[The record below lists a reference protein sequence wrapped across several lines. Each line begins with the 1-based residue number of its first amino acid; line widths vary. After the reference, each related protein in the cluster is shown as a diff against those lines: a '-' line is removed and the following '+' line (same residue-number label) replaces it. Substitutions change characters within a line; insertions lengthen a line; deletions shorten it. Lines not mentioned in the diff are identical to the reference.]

1 MEEYA
6 TLAQPA
12 RPGARSAEQRGTTAA
27 PTTPP
32 KTKRRGEIHGLRGLA
47 IGLVVAYHLWGG
59 GRVSGGVDVFL
70 MISAYLM
77 VGSFARKGMAFNV
90 LDFLVGRFRRLIPSS
105 AVVIL
110 LVCGAGWLLLPPV
123 RWYPLLDQAL
133 ASITYRQNWLLISMA
148 TDYTSPDRSGTSPL
162 QHYWSLSVQGQIFV
176 VWPLLMLLAML
187 VFKLAKVP
195 IKISLTVIFSVI
207 TIASFAYALREVG
220 ANPVAAYFDTYAR
233 AWEFSLA
240 SLFALMPIPK
250 MSVLPRAVL
259 SWIGLFVITFCGVF
273 FGNLPYP
280 GPVALI
286 PSIATALVIIGGSSR
301 EAWHPARLLNS
312 RPIAWL
318 GDRAYA
324 LYLWHWPVLMFWLNA
339 TVSNSPGIVGSVI
352 VIALSLI
359 LADLTTRTIEQR
371 FNQMKFLGAKRWGL
385 ATIATGLLIGFGA
398 ISSWSWVLQ
407 RDVQQTNSAPAEA
420 RPGARAI
427 TPGAPVETAVP
438 NRSIAPGDTIILT
451 DWPEVQPPCS
461 ADLTPKPPASEC
473 TEIKP
478 PGEAHKTVVIMGDS
492 HSNQWLTLMSDL
504 ARREQWHL
512 ITSIRPGCRITL
524 PNPAS
529 DAACV
534 QYSQEMVQYLLELR
548 PDFVFTVG
556 SRAQANGPEI
566 AVDTYLEATKPL
578 TDAGLKIVNI
588 RDNPRFDFK
597 MPECV
602 QRYGAADPRCLKPRS
617 EKLAP
622 ISPQVALE
630 PTPGMLTMDPTEY
643 ICPGGMC
650 PGVIGNVYVYMDDN
664 HLSRTY
670 VTTLKEEF
678 EDQLWR
684 VIER

>member
-1 MEEYA
+1 M
-6 TLAQPA
+6 AQPA
-12 RPGARSAEQRGTTAA
+12 RSGTRPSDRAAASPGAAR
-27 PTTPP
+27 P

-110 LVCGAGWLLLPPV
+110 VICGAGWLLLPPV

-133 ASITYRQNWLLISMA
+133 AAITYRQNWLLIGMS

-187 VFKLAKVP
+187 LYKLFKAP
-195 IKISLTVIFSVI
+195 IKVSLTLIFTGI
-207 TIASFAYALREVG
+207 TLASFLYALKEVG

-240 SLFALMPIPK
+240 SLLALAPIPRLPV
-250 MSVLPRAVL
+250 VLRAVM
-259 SWIGLFVITFCGVF
+259 SWIGLLVITFCGVF
-273 FGNLPYP
+273 LGHLPYP
-280 GPVALI
+280 GPVALV
-286 PSIATALVIIGGSSR
+286 PSLAAALVVFGGTSR
-301 EAWHPARLLNS
+301 EPWHPARLLNS
-312 RPIAWL
+312 RPITWL

-324 LYLWHWPVLMFWLNA
+324 LYLWHWPILMFWLNA
-339 TVSNSPGIVGSVI
+339 TVSNAPGIIGSI
-352 VIALSLI
+352 LVIALSLL

-371 FNQMKFLGAKRWGL
+371 FNQLKLLGAKRWGI

-398 ISSWSWVLQ
+398 LTSWSWVLD
-407 RDVQQTNSAPAEA
+407 RDVQQTNAGPAEA

-427 TPGAPVETAVP
+427 TPGAPIETAVP

-451 DWPEVQPPCS
+451 DWPERQPPCS
-461 ADLTPKPPASEC
+461 PDMVPKPPNSEC

-478 PGEAHKTVVIMGDS
+478 PGEPHKTVVMIGDS
-492 HSNQWLTLMSDL
+492 HSYQWVTLMSDL

-512 ITSIRPGCRITL
+512 ITAIKPSCRFTL
-524 PNPAS
+524 ANPAS

-534 QYSQEMVQYLLELR
+534 QYSKDVTAYLLELR

-566 AVDTYLEATKPL
+566 AVDTYAEATKPL
-578 TDAGLKIVNI
+578 TDAGIKIVNM

-602 QRYGAADPRCLKPRS
+602 QRYGAADPRCLRPRS
-617 EKLAP
+617 DKLAP
-622 ISPQVALE
+622 VSPQLALE
-630 PTPGMLTMDPTEY
+630 TTPGMLTMDLTEY
-643 ICPGGMC
+643 ICPGGVC

-670 VTTLKEEF
+670 VTSLKEEF

-684 VIER
+684 VIQR